1 MIKIYTSPTCSK
13 CNILKDIMNNAK
25 IEFEETADY
34 SDLKEL
40 NITELP
46 VLKTADGSI
55 YSSNLAIAYVQKLI
69 REQVQ

>member
-46 VLKTADGSI
+46 ALKTADGSI